1 MRLASHE
8 FGLALWLGAASV
20 CAAASGLNCG
30 TARAQQ
36 APQRTSQQTPKQAT
50 IDRIV
55 ARVDT
60 DIILLSDVRA
70 LERYQ
75 QLVDGKSES
84 DAQVLDRLIDQWVV
98 RNEADTAQFPHPAPD
113 AIDKGVE
120 RVQKSFTSPE
130 EYETKKKD
138 VDLTDSDVRKM
149 VASQMYLSNYLDSRF
164 RPSTHVEPKDIQE
177 FYERAVIP
185 RAQARGQE
193 APSLDAARDV
203 IRDALIQ
210 KSIDEQS
217 DRWLA
222 ESRSRIVVEKMP
234 EQPEQPGKP
243 VKPLKDETP

>member
-1 MRLASHE
+1 MRCAWHK
-8 FGLALWLGAASV
+8 FGFALRAAGAAV
-20 CAAASGLNCG
+20 CAFALCVASGV
-30 TARAQQ
+30 TR
-36 APQRTSQQTPKQAT
+36 SQQTPQQTPQQTT

-75 QLVDGKSES
+75 QLVDGKSET
-84 DAQVLDRLIDQWVV
+84 DAQVLDRLIDQWIV
-98 RNEADTAQFPHPAPD
+98 RNEAETAQFPHPTPD

-130 EYETKKKD
+130 EYETKKKEFG
-138 VDLTDSDVRKM
+138 LTDADVRNM
-149 VASQMYLSNYLDSRF
+149 VASQLYLSNYLDSRF
-164 RPSTHVEPKDIQE
+164 RPSIHIEAKDIQD
-177 FYERAVIP
+177 FYEKAVIP

-193 APSLDAARDV
+193 PPSLDAARDV

-210 KSIDEQS
+210 RGIDEQS

-234 EQPEQPGKP
+234 EQPGK
-243 VKPLKDETP
+243 DATP

>member
-1 MRLASHE
+1 MRRASHKFGFALCLVAAGVCGIL
-8 FGLALWLGAASV
+8 FGLTYEAA
-20 CAAASGLNCG
+20 G
-30 TARAQQ
+30 AQQ
-36 APQRTSQQTPKQAT
+36 TT

-55 ARVDT
+55 ARVDV

-84 DAQVLDRLIDQWVV
+84 DAQVLDRLIDQWIV
-98 RNEADTAQFPHPAPD
+98 RNEADTAQFPHPASD
-113 AIDKGVE
+113 AIDRGVE

-130 EYETKKKD
+130 EYASKMKETG
-138 VDLTDSDVRKM
+138 LTDADVRGM
-149 VASQMYLSNYLDSRF
+149 VASQLYLSNYLDSRF
-164 RPSTHVEPKDIQE
+164 RPSVHVEAKDIQE
-177 FYERAVIP
+177 FYEKAVIP

-193 APSLDAARDV
+193 APSLDAAREV

-210 KSIDEQS
+210 RGIDEQA

-234 EQPEQPGKP
+234 EQPE
-243 VKPLKDETP
+243 KDGRP

>member
-1 MRLASHE
+1 MRRASYK
-8 FGLALWLGAASV
+8 FGFALWFAAAGACVVAGLACDGAD
-20 CAAASGLNCG
+20 
-30 TARAQQ
+30 AQQ
-36 APQRTSQQTPKQAT
+36 PPQQSPKQVT

-55 ARVDT
+55 ARVDV

-70 LERYQ
+70 LQRYQ
-75 QLVDGKSES
+75 QLVDGKSET

-98 RNEADTAQFPHPAPD
+98 RNEADTAQFPHPAAD

-130 EYETKKKD
+130 EYETKKKEFG
-138 VDLTDSDVRKM
+138 LTDSDVRKM
-149 VASQMYLSNYLDSRF
+149 VAAQMYLSNYLDSRF

-177 FYERAVIP
+177 FYEKAVIP

-193 APSLDAARDV
+193 APSLDAAREV

-210 KSIDEQS
+210 RSIDEQS

-234 EQPEQPGKP
+234 EQSEQS
-243 VKPLKDETP
+243 VKDATP

>member
-1 MRLASHE
+1 MRRPSHKSG
-8 FGLALWLGAASV
+8 FALWFAVASV
-20 CAAASGLNCG
+20 CAITPGVTS
-30 TARAQQ
+30 TVARAQQ
-36 APQRTSQQTPKQAT
+36 TSQETSQQVT

-55 ARVDT
+55 ARVDV

-70 LERYQ
+70 LQRYQ
-75 QLVDGKSES
+75 QLVDGKSET

-98 RNEADTAQFPHPAPD
+98 RNEADTALFPHPAPD

-130 EYETKKKD
+130 EYETKKKE
-138 VDLTDSDVRKM
+138 VGLTDSDVHKM

-177 FYERAVIP
+177 FYEKAVIP

-210 KSIDEQS
+210 RSIDEQA

-234 EQPEQPGKP
+234 EQSEQGA
-243 VKPLKDETP
+243 TP